1 MGADDKRHRLE
12 SLEHENKRLRRAVD
26 ELTILNDLARAIG
39 ASLNSQDIINTIIRR
54 SLRAVDAEQGVVTL
68 VHDQPSEPTKTL
80 VRTMSD
86 SSEYV
91 AFHLDQSLLGW
102 MQINKK
108 PLSMKDPHNDPRF
121 RGLKLDASIKSLL
134 CVPMLVK
141 SEIMGVLTVTN
152 KKSADEFTLED
163 QRLLAI
169 IAAQSAQIVET
180 ARLYEEE
187 KALGRVKE
195 ELRLA
200 SEIQLGLLPKTTP
213 EIPGYQVAGTSIP
226 AQFVG
231 GDYFDFITID
241 ESRLAIC
248 LGDVSGKGLPAAL
261 LMSNLQATIR
271 GQTILGYSP
280 KRCLENS
287 NRLLYQSTDPHKFAT
302 LFYGI
307 VDTRNHRLAY
317 SSAGHDWPFLLSE
330 GKDPVRLQAGGL
342 ILSVMEDTS
351 YDEQL
356 VSFSPGDMLVIF
368 SDGITDA
375 INDHEEQYGEERL
388 LEALKGWLHLSP
400 AELVQEL
407 TGAVREF
414 AADRPQMDD
423 MTLVVIKR
431 DK

>member
-1 MGADDKRHRLE
+1 MRSDDTGRKVQSLE
-12 SLEHENKRLRRAVD
+12 SENQRLKRAVE
-26 ELTILNDLARAIG
+26 ELTIINDLARAIG
-39 ASLNSQDIINTIIRR
+39 ASLSSQEIMNTIIRR
-54 SLRAVDAEQGVVTL
+54 SLRAVNAEQGVITL

-86 SSEYV
+86 STEHE

-108 PLSMKDPHNDPRF
+108 PLSMRDPHHDPRF
-121 RGLKLDASIKSLL
+121 RGLRLDSSIKCLL

-141 SEIMGVLTVTN
+141 SELKGVLTVTN
-152 KKSADEFTLED
+152 KKDASEFSQED

-187 KALGRVKE
+187 KALGRVRE

-200 SEIQLGLLPKTTP
+200 SEIQLGLLPKINP
-213 EIPGYQVAGTSIP
+213 EIRNYQIAGFSMP
-226 AQFVG
+226 AQVVG
-231 GDYFDFITID
+231 GDYFDFIPID
-241 ESRLAIC
+241 EGRLAIC

-271 GQTILGYSP
+271 GQTILGQSP
-280 KRCLENS
+280 RECMKRS
-287 NRLLYQSTDPHKFAT
+287 NRLMYESTDPHKFAT

-307 VDTRNHRLAY
+307 MDTRTHELAY
-317 SSAGHDWPFLLSE
+317 SNAGHDLPFFFSE
-330 GKDPVRLQAGGL
+330 GSDPIRLESGGL
-342 ILSVMEDTS
+342 ILSVMEDFA
-351 YDEQL
+351 YEEGI
-356 VSFSPGDMLVIF
+356 VRFNPGDLLVIY

-375 INDHEEQYGEERL
+375 TNEYEEQFGEEQL
-388 LEALKGWLHLSP
+388 LEVLKGSTDLQP
-400 AELVQEL
+400 QEL
-407 TGAVREF
+407 IEKITASVNQF
-414 AADRPQMDD
+414 AGGRPQMDD
-423 MTLVVIKR
+423 MTVVVVKR